1 MMPLTLRG
9 LALCPL
15 IFGVAAAL
23 AAENDVPDKLR
34 RDAEQGD
41 ASAQYNLGLTY
52 DNGIGVPQDH
62 AEAAEWT
69 RRAAEQGHAM
79 AQYNL
84 GLTYAKGEG
93 LPQDF
98 AEAVQWYRRAAKQG
112 LAGAQ
117 ANLGVMYAKGEGLPQ
132 DYVAAHLFLNL
143 AGAKGNEKVNEDA
156 GKARNRL
163 AAKMTAVQVA
173 EAQRRAREW
182 KEKPRHDGQ

>member
-1 MMPLTLRG
+1 MPLTLRG
-9 LALCPL
+9 LALCAL
-15 IFGVAAAL
+15 IFGMAVAL

-52 DNGIGVPQDH
+52 DNGIGVPQD
-62 AEAAEWT
+62 
-69 RRAAEQGHAM
+69 
-79 AQYNL
+79 
-84 GLTYAKGEG
+84 
-93 LPQDF
+93 F

-117 ANLGVMYAKGEGLPQ
+117 ANLGVMYANGEGVPQ
-132 DYVAAHLFLNL
+132 DYVAAHRFLNL

>member
-52 DNGIGVPQDH
+52 DNGIGVPQD
-62 AEAAEWT
+62 
-69 RRAAEQGHAM
+69 
-79 AQYNL
+79 
-84 GLTYAKGEG
+84 
-93 LPQDF
+93 F

-117 ANLGVMYAKGEGLPQ
+117 ANLGVMYANGEGVPQ
-132 DYVAAHLFLNL
+132 DYVAAHRFLNL

>member
-9 LALCPL
+9 FALCPL

-52 DNGIGVPQDH
+52 DNGIGVPQD
-62 AEAAEWT
+62 
-69 RRAAEQGHAM
+69 
-79 AQYNL
+79 
-84 GLTYAKGEG
+84 
-93 LPQDF
+93 F

-117 ANLGVMYAKGEGLPQ
+117 ANLGVMYANGEGVPQ
-132 DYVAAHLFLNL
+132 DYVAAHRFLNL

>member
-1 MMPLTLRG
+1 MSLTLRG
-9 LALCPL
+9 LALYPL

-23 AAENDVPDKLR
+23 AAENDFLDKLR

-41 ASAQYNLGLTY
+41 ASAQFNLGLTY

-62 AEAAEWT
+62 AEAAKWT

-79 AQYNL
+79 AQ
-84 GLTYAKGEG
+84 
-93 LPQDF
+93 F
-98 AEAVQWYRRAAKQG
+98 
-112 LAGAQ
+112 
-117 ANLGVMYAKGEGLPQ
+117 NLGVMYANGEGVSQ

-156 GKARNRL
+156 RKARNRL

-182 KEKPRHDGQ
+182 KPKTP

>member
-1 MMPLTLRG
+1 MPLTLRG

-52 DNGIGVPQDH
+52 DNGIGVPQD
-62 AEAAEWT
+62 
-69 RRAAEQGHAM
+69 
-79 AQYNL
+79 
-84 GLTYAKGEG
+84 
-93 LPQDF
+93 F

-117 ANLGVMYAKGEGLPQ
+117 ANLGVMYANGEGVPQ
-132 DYVAAHLFLNL
+132 DYVAAHRFLNL

>member
-52 DNGIGVPQDH
+52 DNGIGVPQD
-62 AEAAEWT
+62 
-69 RRAAEQGHAM
+69 
-79 AQYNL
+79 
-84 GLTYAKGEG
+84 
-93 LPQDF
+93 F

-117 ANLGVMYAKGEGLPQ
+117 ANLGVMYANGEGVPQ
-132 DYVAAHLFLNL
+132 DYVAAHRFLNL
-143 AGAKGNEKVNEDA
+143 AGAKGNEKVNEDP

>member
-69 RRAAEQGHAM
+69 RRAAEQGHA
-79 AQYNL
+79 
-84 GLTYAKGEG
+84 
-93 LPQDF
+93 
-98 AEAVQWYRRAAKQG
+98 
-112 LAGAQ
+112 GAQ
-117 ANLGVMYAKGEGLPQ
+117 ANLGVMYANGEGVPQ
-132 DYVAAHLFLNL
+132 DYVAAHRFLNL

-163 AAKMTAVQVA
+163 SAKMTAVQVA